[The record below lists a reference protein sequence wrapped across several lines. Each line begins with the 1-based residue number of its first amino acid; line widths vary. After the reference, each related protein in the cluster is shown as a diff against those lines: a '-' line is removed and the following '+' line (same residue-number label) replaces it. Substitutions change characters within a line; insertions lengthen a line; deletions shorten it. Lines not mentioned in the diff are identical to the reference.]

1 MDDRVF
7 QDHATRLLPRA
18 VGYSTALLD
27 YFFRGRLEA
36 RVTLTADS
44 TSVGATLQLTN
55 RTPGEA
61 MDGTF
66 TVYAEDRDGRR
77 LPITGAQWTRALA
90 PDEATEPLAFTP
102 PSDTALGS
110 WLVVFRGRL
119 GSEGGDGQEPVTVA
133 ARVGGLTYQL
143 RLNYWALD
151 SSQGHFEDDYQDL
164 RFLQP
169 QEYTG
174 PGHYGWSMS
183 VSKQSL
189 RGLAVQNDSFA
200 GVSRDHT
207 LFNRDL
213 TSAPGDAAQ
222 LLVQDAACYSEI
234 FAYYQR
240 PYLYQRTDGPPITVS
255 VLEFEEPRH
264 VSELLAYRGTA
275 LPAVRRALGTF
286 TFGNPNE
293 FPVSIP
299 IDLDGARFIGLE
311 TDEPAAPPELGPP
324 PYWRAD
330 TSCGANAAIL
340 VPR

>member
-1 MDDRVF
+1 
-7 QDHATRLLPRA
+7 
-18 VGYSTALLD
+18 
-27 YFFRGRLEA
+27 
-36 RVTLTADS
+36 
-44 TSVGATLQLTN
+44 
-55 RTPGEA
+55 
-61 MDGTF
+61 
-66 TVYAEDRDGRR
+66 
-77 LPITGAQWTRALA
+77 
-90 PDEATEPLAFTP
+90 
-102 PSDTALGS
+102 
-110 WLVVFRGRL
+110 
-119 GSEGGDGQEPVTVA
+119 VTVA
-133 ARVGGLTYQL
+133 ARVGGLTYPL

-311 TDEPAAPPELGPP
+311 TDEPAAPQELGPP

-340 VPR
+340 IPR